1 MGKKIRVSRQ
11 KAQAKRNTE
20 PVYQPCCGAP
30 KNGHY
35 GDCKRGGK
43 K

>member
-1 MGKKIRVSRQ
+1 MVSKKRAARKV
-11 KAQAKRNTE
+11 NLE
-20 PVYQPCCGAP
+20 PITQPCCGAP

-35 GDCKRGGK
+35 GHCKKGGK